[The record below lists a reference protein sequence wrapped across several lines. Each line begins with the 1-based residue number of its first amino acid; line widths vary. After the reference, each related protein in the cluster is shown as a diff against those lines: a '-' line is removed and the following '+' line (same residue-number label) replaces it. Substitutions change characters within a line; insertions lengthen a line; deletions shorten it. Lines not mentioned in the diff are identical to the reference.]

1 MSRRLAFPDR
11 VTPHKWSQSKA
22 SGKKKKKS
30 FSDRC
35 VSKIVRPSC
44 QQIHNTRKKKK
55 KVRSL
60 GRGEENKRERELRR
74 TLTKCK
80 TGIL

>member
-11 VTPHKWSQSKA
+11 VTPHKWSQSRVG
-22 SGKKKKKS
+22 GKKQNHFLTDVSARLSGLHVNKSIALKTNKKKG
-30 FSDRC
+30 F
-35 VSKIVRPSC
+35 
-44 QQIHNTRKKKK
+44 
-55 KVRSL
+55 
-60 GRGEENKRERELRR
+60 GEKTNRELRR